1 MATRKTSAPTIVPID
16 DAALEEYATSDYNE
30 KLYSLVYY
38 TLRELQGLAAKKSV
52 GDSFSWNELKARFT
66 EVFGTVE
73 LRRYS
78 LEQLLE
84 YAQRKFGK
92 SLEDLQEI
100 NERSWA
106 RRKAFNAQ
114 FNTQQVA
121 ASSTPATVDRP

>member
-1 MATRKTSAPTIVPID
+1 MATRKTSAPTIMPID

-73 LRRYS
+73 SRRYS

-121 ASSTPATVDRP
+121 ASSTPATVDRL

>member
-1 MATRKTSAPTIVPID
+1 MATRKTSAPTIVPIN

-38 TLRELQGLAAKKSV
+38 TLRELQGIAAKKSV
-52 GDSFSWNELKARFT
+52 GDSFSWNELKVRFT

-73 LRRYS
+73 SRRYS

-114 FNTQQVA
+114 SNVQQVA
-121 ASSTPATVDRP
+121 ASSTPAMVDR

>member
-16 DAALEEYATSDYNE
+16 DAVLEEYATSDYNE

-38 TLRELQGLAAKKSV
+38 TLREVQGIAAKKSV

-73 LRRYS
+73 SRRYS

-106 RRKAFNAQ
+106 RRKAFATRSNV
-114 FNTQQVA
+114 QQVA
-121 ASSTPATVDRP
+121 NSSTPATVDR

>member
-1 MATRKTSAPTIVPID
+1 MATRKTSAPTIMPID

-73 LRRYS
+73 SRRYS

-114 FNTQQVA
+114 SNVQQVA
-121 ASSTPATVDRP
+121 NSSTPATVDRP

>member
-52 GDSFSWNELKARFT
+52 GDSFSWNELKVRFT
-66 EVFGTVE
+66 KVFGTVE
-73 LRRYS
+73 SRRYS
-78 LEQLLE
+78 LEQFLE

-100 NERSWA
+100 NERQIGRA
-106 RRKAFNAQ
+106 H
-114 FNTQQVA
+114 V
-121 ASSTPATVDRP
+121 

>member
-52 GDSFSWNELKARFT
+52 GDFFSWDELKVRFI

-73 LRRYS
+73 SRRYS

>member
-38 TLRELQGLAAKKSV
+38 TLRELQGIAAKKSV

-73 LRRYS
+73 SRRYS

-92 SLEDLQEI
+92 SLG
-100 NERSWA
+100 
-106 RRKAFNAQ
+106 
-114 FNTQQVA
+114 
-121 ASSTPATVDRP
+121 

>member
-1 MATRKTSAPTIVPID
+1 MF
-16 DAALEEYATSDYNE
+16 
-30 KLYSLVYY
+30 YY

-52 GDSFSWNELKARFT
+52 GDSFSWNELKVRFI

-73 LRRYS
+73 SRRYS

-121 ASSTPATVDRP
+121 ASSTPATVDRERI

>member
-73 LRRYS
+73 SRRYS

-114 FNTQQVA
+114 SNVQQVA
-121 ASSTPATVDRP
+121 NSSTPATVDRP

>member
-1 MATRKTSAPTIVPID
+1 MATRKTSAPTIVLVN
-16 DAALEEYATSDYNE
+16 DAALGEYATSDYSE

-52 GDSFSWNELKARFT
+52 GSTFSWDELKARFT
-66 EVFGTVE
+66 EVFGTIE
-73 LRRYS
+73 ERRYS

-92 SLEDLQEI
+92 SLEDLQDI

-106 RRKAFNAQ
+106 RRKAFNTQSNA
-114 FNTQQVA
+114 QQVA
-121 ASSTPATVDRP
+121 NSPAPASANNQ

>member
-1 MATRKTSAPTIVPID
+1 MAIRKTSAPTIVSID

-52 GDSFSWNELKARFT
+52 GDSFSWDELKARFT

-121 ASSTPATVDRP
+121 ASSTPATVDHP